1 MYGFKVNDTVTF
13 SFKGKETYGI
23 IQKIGK
29 KNAKIWVE
37 DLYEDK
43 TIPIDRLTFVP
54 PVILTQTQIR
64 RLCRYEVKM
73 SELRQGQ
80 PDEWKIACDLIGVSR
95 SRAKE
100 IQRLVEGAM
109 K

>member
-80 PDEWKIACDLIGVSR
+80 PDEVPVIL
-95 SRAKE
+95 
-100 IQRLVEGAM
+100 
-109 K
+109 